1 MNDTKKELEVIS
13 GDGSDL
19 NISPVYEHLNAG
31 KPKCKDEKRKN
42 IVVPKEKNKTKLDNN
57 SESEISENKHSETK

>member
-1 MNDTKKELEVIS
+1 MSNDKKELEVFS

-19 NISPVYEHLNAG
+19 DFSPVYDHLSAG

-42 IVVPKEKNKTKLDNN
+42 IVVPKEKNKDSLNKN
-57 SESEISENKHSETK
+57 SNKK